1 METEKKK
8 LLNNIIE
15 ILVQKRLLTM
25 EEKNKI
31 RVIVNGGK

>member
-31 RVIVNGGK
+31 RVIVNAGK